1 MLSFMVKC
9 SFVLSLL
16 FFSFNQLIAKDPAT
30 LSADSINRYLSVLTS
45 DSLEGRESGT
55 IGQRRAGLYL
65 QQLYEEWNIG
75 IPPAG
80 SRMQRHPLT
89 IRNNK
94 AYNLRSSDEKF
105 LFYKDFYYPA
115 GRTDTSFLFNQ
126 LIFCGYGNFSA
137 DYDDFK
143 EKPIA
148 GKVIL
153 ISADSVF
160 HKKLLPFNSNS
171 LYQKLK
177 NIEGK
182 KPALVFVSVRN
193 LNNQILEL
201 ERNTSVADS
210 LSALSFRVVFIQSD
224 LVSMLTNSTTFSIG
238 NQLNKINSNGKPAP
252 KSFQV
257 QLELNTTS
265 VTDNLVGQNVFGY
278 IEGTDLKGE
287 VVIISAHYDHLGK
300 HDGKI
305 FHGADDDGSGT
316 AAIMEIAR
324 LFSIEIKKGNP
335 PRRSL
340 LFMNTCGEEK
350 GLLGSKWYVDHPF
363 FEHAKTVVDLNVDM
377 IGRIDSSY
385 NARQIPEYVYVITSQ
400 EDSPDLLKFNDEIN
414 AGSTQLILDTKYC
427 DPADPN
433 NFYGRSDHYSFVRK
447 RIPALFYFSGTHED
461 YHKSTDT
468 IDKID
473 FFILRKRA
481 QLIFNVAYEL
491 VHSTTS
497 FKKPRN

>member
-1 MLSFMVKC
+1 
-9 SFVLSLL
+9 
-16 FFSFNQLIAKDPAT
+16 
-30 LSADSINRYLSVLTS
+30 
-45 DSLEGRESGT
+45 
-55 IGQRRAGLYL
+55 
-65 QQLYEEWNIG
+65 
-75 IPPAG
+75 
-80 SRMQRHPLT
+80 MQRHPLT

-94 AYNLRSSDEKF
+94 AYNLSAYDEKL
-105 LFYKDFYYPA
+105 LFYKDFYYPS

-126 LIFCGYGNFSA
+126 MVFCGYGNFSA

-148 GKVIL
+148 GKAIL

-160 HKKLLPFNSNS
+160 HKKLLLFNSNS

-177 NIEGK
+177 NFEGK

-201 ERNTSVADS
+201 ERNTNVTDS
-210 LSALSFRVVFIQSD
+210 LNSLSFRVLFIQSD
-224 LVSMLTNSTTFSIG
+224 LVSRLIDPTTFSIEK
-238 NQLNKINSNGKPAP
+238 QLNKINRSGKPAP
-252 KSFQV
+252 KTIEV
-257 QLELNTTS
+257 QLKLNTIS

-278 IEGTDLKGE
+278 IEGTDLKDE

-305 FHGADDDGSGT
+305 FRGADDDGSGT

-324 LFSIEIKKGNP
+324 LFSLEMKKGNP

-363 FEHAKTVVDLNVDM
+363 FEHAKMVADLNVDM
-377 IGRIDSSY
+377 IGRIDSAY
-385 NARQIPEYVYVITSQ
+385 NAQQISEYVYVITSL

-414 AGSTQLILDTKYC
+414 SGSTQLILDTRYC
-427 DPADPN
+427 DLADPN
-433 NFYGRSDHYSFVRK
+433 NFYRRSDHYSFVRK
-447 RIPALFYFSGTHED
+447 GIPALFYFNGSHED

-473 FFILRKRA
+473 FNLLRKRA